1 MILEVKLM
9 SKENSL
15 EEISSELSDEIDVLS
30 DSLQKLEKDMQNM
43 QTGNWNGEMAY
54 QTVQKCLE
62 QIDYNKNLVDELKK
76 CSTYL
81 ESLKN

>member
-1 MILEVKLM
+1 M

-43 QTGNWNGEMAY
+43 QNGNWNGEMAY
-54 QTVQKCLE
+54 QTVQNCLE